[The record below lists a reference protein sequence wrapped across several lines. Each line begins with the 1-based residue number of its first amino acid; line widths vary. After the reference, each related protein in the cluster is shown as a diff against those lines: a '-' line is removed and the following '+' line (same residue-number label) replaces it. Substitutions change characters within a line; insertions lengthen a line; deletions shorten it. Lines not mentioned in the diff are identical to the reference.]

1 LLFESNGCVRTPLV
15 IVTGPDR
22 GLVGQGKQMLLDA
35 LIQRLRTAG
44 LEVGPATPIDE
55 KRVAGEDVIAPHET
69 HAATRVTRRVQCL
82 EGLGTTRQC
91 VAVLKL
97 DVGSRD
103 AAIGGRGRLGTS
115 ELHQLSSAGDVI
127 GVGMRLN
134 RKSQVE
140 VVRLQHLK
148 VAIDLL
154 FNRINDD
161 GIARFGVH
169 QDVGVGAGW
178 GIEQLDGRSG
188 CRFCHGFTPV

>member
-1 LLFESNGCVRTPLV
+1 
-15 IVTGPDR
+15 
-22 GLVGQGKQMLLDA
+22 M
-35 LIQRLRTAG
+35 
-44 LEVGPATPIDE
+44 
-55 KRVAGEDVIAPHET
+55 
-69 HAATRVTRRVQCL
+69 QCL

-91 VAVLKL
+91 VAVLEL
-97 DVGSRD
+97 DVGGRD
-103 AAIGGRGRLGTS
+103 TAIGGRGRLSAS
-115 ELHQLSSAGDVI
+115 ELHQLGSAGDVI

-134 RKSQVE
+134 RESQVE

-154 FNRINDD
+154 FNRVNDD

-178 GIEQLDGRSG
+178 GIKQLDGRSG